1 MSVNGGSPKGKD
13 MKRQRQNEILAI
25 ISEFEIEN
33 QEMLCEKLLERGFKV
48 TQATVSRDI
57 NELSLEKA
65 VSENGVNCYMR
76 AKVANK
82 RHFGTIFGQSVTR
95 IDCAGNIVCV
105 KCHSGLANAVCAM
118 FDTMNI
124 EGVVGTISGDDTIFI
139 LARTEN
145 DAKKLAV
152 QLKDMV

>member
-1 MSVNGGSPKGKD
+1 
-13 MKRQRQNEILAI
+13 MKRQRHTEILAL

-33 QEMLCEKLLERGFKV
+33 QEMLRQKLLERGYKV

-57 NELSLEKA
+57 NELALEKA
-65 VSENGVNCYMR
+65 VSDTGVSCYMR
-76 AKVANK
+76 ARTANK
-82 RHFGTIFGQSVTR
+82 RHFENIFSQSVTR

-105 KCHSGLANAVCAM
+105 KCHSGLASAACAT
-118 FDTMNI
+118 FDSMNI
-124 EGVVGTISGDDTIFI
+124 ENVVGTISGDDTIFI

-152 QLKDMV
+152 MLKGMV